1 MPITPA
7 NITFNLTGLPAQ
19 LQTFITDL
27 DTALASGWVI
37 GQRSRQLT
45 FQWAT
50 YGGYTAPKLA
60 ALTNALQVYRDRG
73 WIQVMIARNS
83 ALSNQTQITLVFEY

>member
-7 NITFNLTGLPAQ
+7 TITFDLSGLPAQ
-19 LQTFITDL
+19 LQTFVTDL
-27 DTALASGWVI
+27 DTALGSGWLI
-37 GQRSRQLT
+37 GQRIRQLT

-60 ALTNALQVYRDRG
+60 ALTNLLDIYRSRG
-73 WIQVMIARNS
+73 WSQAMIAKS
-83 ALSNQTQITLVFEY
+83 PSLSNQTQVTLIFEY